1 MLTFISGSTNSY
13 TIRISP
19 PTTTEQFTMSLQD
32 MTTQVNSTASLT
44 GITYNGYESLLGF
57 TASIPNTNV
66 AQEFRATLENGGY
79 ELWHGSIQVFT
90 SQSNEP
96 IYKPVYANQIPLD
109 GNEVSHVST
118 NQYVILD

>member
-79 ELWHGSIQVFT
+79 EIWRGSIQVFT
-90 SQSNEP
+90 TQSNEP
-96 IYKPVYANQIPLD
+96 IYKSVYANQIPLD

>member
-96 IYKPVYANQIPLD
+96 IYKPVYSNQIPLD

>member
-1 MLTFISGSTNSY
+1 MLTFISGSTNGY
-13 TIRISP
+13 TIRTSL
-19 PTTTEQFTMSLQD
+19 TASNDFTMSLQD

-57 TASIPNTNV
+57 TASIANTNV
-66 AQEFRATLENGGY
+66 AQEFRATLANGTT
-79 ELWHGSIQVFT
+79 EIWHGSIQVFV
-90 SQSNEP
+90 SQSNAAA
-96 IYKPVYANQIPLD
+96 YKPVYANQIPLD

>member
-13 TIRISP
+13 TIRTSP
-19 PTTTEQFTMSLQD
+19 TASNVFTMSLQD

-57 TASIPNTNV
+57 TASIGNTNV
-66 AQEFRATLENGGY
+66 AQEFRATLLNGPT
-79 ELWHGSIQVFT
+79 EIWHGSIQVFT
-90 SQSNEP
+90 TQSNEP
-96 IYKPVYANQIPLD
+96 IYKSVYANQIPLD